1 MVFSQL
7 FFVTSKILIEKDS
20 NAAGFGVACFQ
31 VPGGSSLVAGG
42 TPPPLEEVQPGPFF
56 LSQLAAPPW
65 EGPSD
70 FPRLRPLGFEKRR
83 VYRVKEGCPRCAGD
97 GGLERSWGVPE
108 PPKGQ
113 NFALG
118 ALTQSTQSFG
128 FECF

>member
-56 LSQLAAPPW
+56 FKPA
-65 EGPSD
+65 GCT
-70 FPRLRPLGFEKRR
+70 PLGGSFRFSQAQTTR
-83 VYRVKEGCPRCAGD
+83 VRKKEGVQG
-97 GGLERSWGVPE
+97 
-108 PPKGQ
+108 KGRVSPVCWRR
-113 NFALG
+113 G
-118 ALTQSTQSFG
+118 S
-128 FECF
+128 